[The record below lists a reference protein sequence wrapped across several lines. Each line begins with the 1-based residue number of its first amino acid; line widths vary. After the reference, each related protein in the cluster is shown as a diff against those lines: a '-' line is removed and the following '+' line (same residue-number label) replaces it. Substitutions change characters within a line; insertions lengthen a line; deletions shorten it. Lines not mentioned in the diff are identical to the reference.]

1 MFGSEKR
8 MPNHTFYYDLDEQ
21 TPLFHSHNKLE
32 REREKKERE
41 KKGGEKSPQDKTTG
55 VLA

>member
-8 MPNHTFYYDLDEQ
+8 TPSHTFYYDLDEQ

-32 REREKKERE
+32 REKKGEKK
-41 KKGGEKSPQDKTTG
+41 KPQDKTTG
-55 VLA
+55 VLG